1 MTIVGM
7 QLDGLNDGG
16 DARNLL
22 TEQLYR
28 NLFNEE
34 RKADLAT
41 LLASNPN
48 AIVEISRNGNLMLY
62 LDLNNEPVLTTGIIE
77 VESCLSSGCDS
88 SP

>member
-7 QLDGLNDGG
+7 QLNGLNDGG

-28 NLFNEE
+28 NLFGEE

-41 LLASNPN
+41 LMAGNPN
-48 AIVEISRNGNLMLY
+48 AIVEISSNGNLMLY
-62 LDLNNEPVLTTGIIE
+62 LDVNNESVLTTGLIE
-77 VESCLSSGCDS
+77 VESCLSSGCEN